1 MFLKRSLKF
10 KLIVLGVILSV
21 APLMVVAVS
30 TFYQNRHMAEAASD
44 GLSHLAHADLT
55 HMVAGIQTDAM
66 VHVCTGG
73 YVHSRV
79 NNPTSPRPLTKAPVF
94 AANDSCR

>member
-1 MFLKRSLKF
+1 MDLLEMRFTPE
-10 KLIVLGVILSV
+10 G
-21 APLMVVAVS
+21 
-30 TFYQNRHMAEAASD
+30 AA
-44 GLSHLAHADLT
+44 